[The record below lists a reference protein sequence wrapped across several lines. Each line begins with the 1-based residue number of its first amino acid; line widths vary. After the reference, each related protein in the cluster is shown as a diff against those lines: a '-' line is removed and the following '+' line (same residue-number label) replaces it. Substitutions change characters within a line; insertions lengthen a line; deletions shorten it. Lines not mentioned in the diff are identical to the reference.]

1 MGLQNILESKE
12 VKEKISSISF
22 NIYRTEESANF
33 KIDINDNDGALGA
46 LHRLIYDSTVSKYVS
61 LVMIADIMLSP
72 RGFRYSKAE
81 VIKREIHVDELKKF
95 IYGGDEEIKKELLAL
110 LRSYEIPEEYAGEVE
125 HRLRELVREEIRRR
139 KLPEEEWL
147 INALYRILIHMAY
160 VMLYV

>member
-1 MGLQNILESKE
+1 L
-12 VKEKISSISF
+12 
-22 NIYRTEESANF
+22 
-33 KIDINDNDGALGA
+33 
-46 LHRLIYDSTVSKYVS
+46 
-61 LVMIADIMLSP
+61 
-72 RGFRYSKAE
+72 
-81 VIKREIHVDELKKF
+81 DELKKF

-125 HRLRELVREEIRRR
+125 HRVRELVREEIRRR